1 MTQLGSRKSRKGCV
15 RCKTRRVKCDEKAPC
30 TNCTRRAEHCSL
42 SDAQS
47 PSVAS
52 EPCERD
58 ESLPASQ
65 HEYLQDMEL
74 WFHYNHSLELVNL
87 GHRED
92 ITQLWRDKIPMEAL
106 NHPFLLHGL
115 LSLAAIWLCRA
126 RPTESNKYLRLF
138 DKHQAIALSQYRSV
152 LAGPLTDNMA
162 NALFALASCISIT
175 SMARSSLAGA
185 FRSPT
190 PYIEVGDFVELVS
203 LINGVREVVGITRE
217 QVAKGPLA
225 PMVLG
230 HSLPSDVETQIQLPA
245 SVRTQIEALEHM
257 LNTQCDE
264 ARRQSCEVALKAL
277 VSIYRN
283 VRHFAKQHAVQSGHL
298 FRWLVELPAE
308 FVRCVKAEYPPSLVI
323 LAYFAAAVSGIKS
336 TWYLQEWSLPCLQ
349 GIRMVLAS
357 NMQTWLDWPQEQAE
371 RQFPAIRQDD

>member
-1 MTQLGSRKSRKGCV
+1 
-15 RCKTRRVKCDEKAPC
+15 
-30 TNCTRRAEHCSL
+30 
-42 SDAQS
+42 
-47 PSVAS
+47 
-52 EPCERD
+52 
-58 ESLPASQ
+58 
-65 HEYLQDMEL
+65 
-74 WFHYNHSLELVNL
+74 
-87 GHRED
+87 
-92 ITQLWRDKIPMEAL
+92 MEAL

-217 QVAKGPLA
+217 QCVQTCPEMEALVLMANHDRVAKGPLA

-308 FVRCVKAEYPPSLVI
+308 FVRYARLLI
-323 LAYFAAAVSGIKS
+323 HL
-336 TWYLQEWSLPCLQ
+336 
-349 GIRMVLAS
+349 
-357 NMQTWLDWPQEQAE
+357 
-371 RQFPAIRQDD
+371 